1 MCRSD
6 TGIVRRSAN
15 GYMIGL
21 DRALSQKLLYGDT
34 NWHAAAPDCN
44 DHSGLEPTRKY
55 PLGKAE
61 RINQQLVG

>member
-1 MCRSD
+1 
-6 TGIVRRSAN
+6 
-15 GYMIGL
+15 MIGL
-21 DRALSQKLLYGDT
+21 DPAVSQKLLYGDT